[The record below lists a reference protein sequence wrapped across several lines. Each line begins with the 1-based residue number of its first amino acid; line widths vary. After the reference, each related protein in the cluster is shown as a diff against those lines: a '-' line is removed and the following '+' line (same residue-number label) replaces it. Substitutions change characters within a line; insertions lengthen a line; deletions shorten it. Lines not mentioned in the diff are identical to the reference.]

1 MREMS
6 LSTAVYAAQS
16 ETSPLEPSTIERRE
30 PGAKD
35 ILIEILYC
43 GVCHTDIHFARNE
56 WGNSVY
62 PMVPGHEIVGRV
74 VRTGAGVTRHRVGDT
89 VGVGCLVDSC
99 RTCDS
104 CRNHEEQYCANGLTA
119 TYNWPDK
126 YGGVTYGGYSTHI
139 VVDEEF
145 VVRVPESLSLD
156 AAAPLLCAGITT
168 YSPLKR
174 FKVGPGTKLGI
185 VGMGG
190 LGHMA
195 VKFARAMGAH
205 TTVLSHSPSKE
216 QDALSLGADEFIAT
230 NDPAVFEAH
239 AGRFDILFDTVSAE
253 HDLNQYLNL
262 LKLGG
267 QLVLLGM
274 PNPTPVSAF
283 PLVFG
288 RRSISGSLIGGI
300 AETQEML
307 DFCAEHGITCDIE
320 VISMSEI
327 NEAYDR
333 MMRSDVRYR
342 FVIDMASLK
351 Q

>member
-1 MREMS
+1 
-6 LSTAVYAAQS
+6 
-16 ETSPLEPSTIERRE
+16 
-30 PGAKD
+30 
-35 ILIEILYC
+35 
-43 GVCHTDIHFARNE
+43 VCHTDIHFARNE

-327 NEAYDR
+327 NEAYER